1 MPDSAESSGQTR
13 TTDWGSLQWLASR
26 EMGNAQGL
34 TLGRV
39 VIRKGCANPRHR
51 HDNCEEALY
60 LLKGRLEHSVG
71 DDKVVLEPGDV
82 IVIPPGVSHH
92 AVSIGEE
99 DAEAVIAYDAGE
111 RHYEGE
117 SEES

>member
-1 MPDSAESSGQTR
+1 MANSADSNGQRR
-13 TTDWGSLQWLASR
+13 TASWGSLEWLASR
-26 EMGNAQGL
+26 EIGNSQGL

-60 LLKGRLEHSVG
+60 LLKGRLEHSIG
-71 DDKVVLEPGDV
+71 DRTVILEAGDV

-111 RHYEGE
+111 RHFEPE
-117 SEES
+117 SEEG